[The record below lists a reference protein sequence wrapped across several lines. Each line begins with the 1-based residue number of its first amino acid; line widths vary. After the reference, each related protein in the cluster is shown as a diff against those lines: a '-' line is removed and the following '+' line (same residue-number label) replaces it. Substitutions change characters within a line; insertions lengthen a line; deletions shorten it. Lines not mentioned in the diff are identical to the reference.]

1 MKKLFTSLLAAT
13 AAFAVWADTPV
24 LLFRGQP
31 VEAGK
36 TYETGYTFEEF
47 DLGGGMTMRSYTQ
60 DSHLGLTG
68 IKGAETVLEVKA
80 TESVK
85 VCSITGQ
92 CTAGSDVTKT
102 GQLGMAD
109 VVSEEGNNVT
119 IDLRID
125 IDNDDY
131 IIEGVTEP
139 QDPSVFV
146 HNVTVEVTAYY
157 AATPNDKA
165 TTTVILR
172 NVPDSELNGIAAV
185 DNDLTSVKLGYGN
198 TLEYN
203 AAVPTKLD
211 IYTTSGSL
219 VMSRKIYSTG
229 SISLDSLHPGVYIYS
244 ANGTTGKI
252 LVRK

>member
-36 TYETGYTFEEF
+36 TYETGYVADIFE
-47 DLGGGMTMRSYTQ
+47 DGGVVLMASYVQ
-60 DSHLGLTG
+60 DAHLSLTG
-68 IKGAETVLEVKA
+68 TKGAETVLLVKA
-80 TESVK
+80 NESVQ
-85 VCSITGQ
+85 VCGINGQ
-92 CTAGSDVTKT
+92 CVAGTDVMKS
-102 GQLGMAD
+102 GPLGTND
-109 VVSEEGNNVT
+109 VIAEAGNDVT

-125 IDNDDY
+125 KMNDDY
-131 IIEGVTEP
+131 TGMENPAT
-139 QDPSVFV
+139 FV
-146 HNVTVEVTAYY
+146 HNITVEVTAYY
-157 AATPNDKA
+157 AATPDDKA
-165 TTTVILR
+165 TTTVVLR

-185 DNDLTSVKLGYGN
+185 GNDLTSVKGYGN